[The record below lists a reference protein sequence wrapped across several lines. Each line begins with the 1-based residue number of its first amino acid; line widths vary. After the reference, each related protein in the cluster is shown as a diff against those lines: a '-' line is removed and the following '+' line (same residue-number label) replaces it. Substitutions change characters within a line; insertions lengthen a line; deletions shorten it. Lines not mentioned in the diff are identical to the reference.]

1 MSTMI
6 RFRRMGTTNRPFFR
20 LVAIEKSTRRNGR
33 FFDILGHYDPLH
45 YDAAKK
51 PEAFQVNEERVFH
64 WMDHGAQLSEAARE
78 LLRNNGTL
86 GRWRA
91 RKAGTGG
98 EAGPA
103 AGA

>member
-6 RFRRMGTTNRPFFR
+6 RFRRMGTTNRPYFR
-20 LVAIEKSTRRNGR
+20 LVAMEKATRRNGR

-45 YDAAKK
+45 YDAVKK
-51 PEAFQVNEERVFH
+51 PEAFQVNEERVFY
-64 WMDHGAQLSEAARE
+64 WMDHGAELSTAARE

-91 RKAGTGG
+91 RKVENAKGS
-98 EAGPA
+98 
-103 AGA
+103 